1 MTTPAAPSDPN
12 SPEIP
17 SSFEDQVKQ
26 IWERNGGF
34 IYLLLGIIA
43 LGAIGKGGYEYFT
56 VQKELRVEQDYA
68 ACTAADM
75 LKAFAD
81 SHRGHPLA
89 GLAELRAADMAY
101 GAGNYGEAATEY
113 GQALP
118 DLTVAPLI
126 ARAKLGMAVS
136 QAQSGKVS
144 DGEAGLRQILG
155 DESQLKPVR
164 CEAAYQLAVLEVSQG
179 RPGEVRAL
187 SDRVMQLDPSSPFSE
202 RIISLRSSLPDP
214 TVSLGIPGAPA
225 AAH

>member
-12 SPEIP
+12 SAEIP
-17 SSFEDQVKQ
+17 LSFEDRVKLT
-26 IWERNGGF
+26 WEQNGGF
-34 IYLLLGIIA
+34 IYLILGIIA
-43 LGAIGKGGYEYFT
+43 LGVLGKGGYEYFSA
-56 VQKELRVEQDYA
+56 QKELRVEQDYA

-101 GAGNYGEAATEY
+101 GSGSFGEAAAEY

-126 ARAKLGMAVS
+126 ARAKLGLAVS

-144 DGEAGLRQILG
+144 DGEAALRQILG
-155 DESQLKPVR
+155 DDSQLKPIR
-164 CEAAYQLAVLEVSQG
+164 CEAAYQLAVLEVAQG
-179 RPGEVRAL
+179 RPGEVQAL
-187 SDRVMQLDPSSPFSE
+187 MDRLMQIDPSSPFSE
-202 RIISLRSSLPDP
+202 RIVSLRTSLPD
-214 TVSLGIPGAPA
+214 A
-225 AAH
+225 AAPLGLPGISNSAR